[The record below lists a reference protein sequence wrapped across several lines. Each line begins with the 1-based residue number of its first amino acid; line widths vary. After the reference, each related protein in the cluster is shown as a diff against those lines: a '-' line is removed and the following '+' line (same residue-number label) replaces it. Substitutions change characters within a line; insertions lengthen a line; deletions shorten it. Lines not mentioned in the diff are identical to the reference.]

1 MTPGVLRVAVGQAVA
16 HSGDVAA
23 NAARAAALVEQAAA
37 GGARVLVL
45 PELFL
50 PGYDLPALALD
61 TAADLVDADDPRL
74 APVREACRHTGTVA
88 LVSASMPAAAGRT
101 ISIVVVDGG
110 GRATRA
116 YDKQHVF
123 GDEAE
128 VFMQG
133 GHGAALELDGWRLGL
148 GVCYDGCFPEHA
160 RAAADAGAW
169 AYLVPA
175 AYVLGSEHRR
185 DLYYAA
191 RALDNGMYVAMAGLV
206 GPCGAAGFGGGSA
219 IYDPQG
225 RRIAGVADGEE
236 GLAVAD
242 LDPATVAATRSAQTM
257 GSDRLPDLGPVQLVP
272 VSRSAM

>member
-1 MTPGVLRVAVGQAVA
+1 VTPGVLRVAVGQAVA
-16 HSGDVAA
+16 RSGDVQA
-23 NAARAAALVEQAAA
+23 NAVRAAALVEQAAA

-50 PGYDLPALALD
+50 PGYDLPALARD
-61 TAADLVDADDPRL
+61 TGPDLVGADDHRL
-74 APVREACRHTGTVA
+74 EPVREVCRRTGTVA
-88 LVSASMPAAAGRT
+88 LLSASMPAPAGRT
-101 ISIVVVDGG
+101 ISIVAVDGEG
-110 GRATRA
+110 GATRA

-123 GDEAE
+123 GDEAA
-128 VFMQG
+128 VFTQG
-133 GHGAALELDGWRLGL
+133 GHGAALDLDGWRLGL

-206 GPCGAAGFGGGSA
+206 GQCGGAGFGGGSA
-219 IYDPQG
+219 IYDPEG

-236 GLAVAD
+236 GLALAD
-242 LDPATVAATRSAQTM
+242 LDPATVSATRSAQTM
-257 GSDRLPDLGPVQLVP
+257 GRDRLPDLGPVELVTA
-272 VSRSAM
+272 S

>member
-1 MTPGVLRVAVGQAVA
+1 
-16 HSGDVAA
+16 VAA
-23 NAARAAALVEQAAA
+23 NAARAAELVEQAAA

-50 PGYDLPALALD
+50 PGYDLPALARD
-61 TAADLVDADDPRL
+61 TAPDLVDAEDPRL
-74 APVREACRHTGTVA
+74 APVREACRRTQTVA
-88 LVSASMPAAAGRT
+88 LVSTSMAAAAGRT
-101 ISIVVVDGG
+101 ISIVVVDGA

-123 GDEAE
+123 GDEAA
-128 VFMQG
+128 VFTQG
-133 GHGAALELDGWRLGL
+133 SHGAALELDGWRLGL

-191 RALDNGMYVAMAGLV
+191 RACSGKH
-206 GPCGAAGFGGGSA
+206 PS
-219 IYDPQG
+219 
-225 RRIAGVADGEE
+225 
-236 GLAVAD
+236 
-242 LDPATVAATRSAQTM
+242 
-257 GSDRLPDLGPVQLVP
+257 
-272 VSRSAM
+272 

>member
-1 MTPGVLRVAVGQAVA
+1 MSRRVLRVAVGQAVA
-16 HSGDVAA
+16 RSGDVAA
-23 NAARAAALVEQAAA
+23 NAARAAELVEQAAA

-50 PGYDLPALALD
+50 PGYDLPALARD
-61 TAADLVDADDPRL
+61 TAPDLVDAEDPRL
-74 APVREACRHTGTVA
+74 APVREACRRTQTVA
-88 LVSASMPAAAGRT
+88 LVSTSMAAAAGRT
-101 ISIVVVDGG
+101 ISIVVVDGA

-123 GDEAE
+123 GDEAA
-128 VFMQG
+128 VFTQG
-133 GHGAALELDGWRLGL
+133 SHGAALELDGWRLGL

-219 IYDPQG
+219 VYDPQG
-225 RRIAGVADGEE
+225 RRIAGVGDGEE
-236 GLAVAD
+236 GLAFAD
-242 LDPATVAATRSAQTM
+242 LDPATVSATRAEQTM
-257 GSDRLPDLGPVQLVP
+257 GSDRLADLGPVTLVP
-272 VSRSAM
+272 AS